1 MHVLTTREAALTAVD
16 MQCANATLSQ
26 HAVRSLPRN
35 GIIARMRQALMSILL
50 DQVRWSGGRLQAE
63 AVGKRASV
71 SACRVDQDNS
81 YEMQESKGVE
91 SWLLK
96 SSSAS

>member
-1 MHVLTTREAALTAVD
+1 
-16 MQCANATLSQ
+16 
-26 HAVRSLPRN
+26 
-35 GIIARMRQALMSILL
+35 MSILL